1 MKRFVELMKKTLPLL
16 LILIVA
22 FSGCRSQ
29 KDISHISD
37 SYLNLTD
44 ETSRESE
51 NINSFADKP
60 SDSNVPDFADSLP
73 QKASVSE
80 KAASNNNSSRASKP
94 SSPKVNSTDRVSND
108 NKDGTLSQS
117 GTVDEKDQVHLYSYI
132 DGRGL
137 VIQVTFDYKEGDT
150 WAELLKNNTEISTDT
165 TYDVNFNTIEYLK
178 YNGKAIVFNNTPVKK
193 DDIVSKKNIY
203 KLETL
208 AGPAKISA
216 TTMYDLINIE
226 LVFEGGSYRH
236 WYIRKYDIKE
246 TSKTSGNITISYIK
260 VIEYSEP
267 NEAFNGTTVDINQ
280 TPLTLTYTSNYGLY
294 AGKTIE
300 LSDGSKIL
308 LGNDLYWFY
317 LGNSNNKRILCEDYR
332 LYKSVPNNPND
343 SYWDYYWSKLK

>member
-73 QKASVSE
+73 QKASVPE

-150 WAELLKNNTEISTDT
+150 L
-165 TYDVNFNTIEYLK
+165 
-178 YNGKAIVFNNTPVKK
+178 
-193 DDIVSKKNIY
+193 
-203 KLETL
+203 
-208 AGPAKISA
+208 
-216 TTMYDLINIE
+216 
-226 LVFEGGSYRH
+226 
-236 WYIRKYDIKE
+236 
-246 TSKTSGNITISYIK
+246 
-260 VIEYSEP
+260 
-267 NEAFNGTTVDINQ
+267 
-280 TPLTLTYTSNYGLY
+280 GL
-294 AGKTIE
+294 
-300 LSDGSKIL
+300 S
-308 LGNDLYWFY
+308 F
-317 LGNSNNKRILCEDYR
+317 
-332 LYKSVPNNPND
+332 
-343 SYWDYYWSKLK
+343 